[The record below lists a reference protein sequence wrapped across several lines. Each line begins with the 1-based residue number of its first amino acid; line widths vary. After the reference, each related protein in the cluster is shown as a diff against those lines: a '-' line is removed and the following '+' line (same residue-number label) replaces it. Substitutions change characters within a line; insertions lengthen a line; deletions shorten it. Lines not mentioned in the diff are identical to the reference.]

1 MSVSFLHKYLD
12 ETRPGWAVAIA
23 RELDMVERTLETTIC
38 SDVPTAYDLS
48 IGLLSA
54 GGKRIRPALVVLSA
68 LASGEYDSQR
78 MLGVAAAA
86 ELVHMASLVHDD
98 VVDETRERRG
108 ARTANE
114 NWGNKISVLG
124 GDYLLSKAFQLL
136 VANGGPD
143 VLRVLSA
150 TAVRMTESEMLQA
163 SAEGDLAL
171 WEANYWRIIRDKTA
185 HFLGACCECGAYIG
199 GADPRTRD
207 LLREYGVQLGL
218 AFQITDDVLDIAGDP
233 AVTGKATG
241 SDLTQGKYTLPV
253 LLALRNSGDAA
264 SLRAMLMSGKLT
276 RDEAELVA
284 AKVIECGA
292 VDDARGVAVEC
303 VDKAREQLREVAA
316 SDFTRALDALAGFV
330 IGREA

>member
-1 MSVSFLHKYLD
+1 MIKSQSSLPD
-12 ETRPGWAVAIA
+12 WAAPIA
-23 RELDMVERTLETTIC
+23 RELGMVERTLEATMC

-48 IGLLSA
+48 IGLLTA
-54 GGKRIRPALVVLSA
+54 GGKRVRPALVILSA
-68 LASGEYDSQR
+68 MASGEHDAETMFR
-78 MLGVAAAA
+78 IAAAA
-86 ELVHMASLVHDD
+86 ELTHMASLVHDD

-114 NWGNKISVLG
+114 SWGNKISVLG

-150 TAVRMTESEMLQA
+150 TAVRMTESEILQA
-163 SAEGDLAL
+163 SAEGDLSL

-185 HFLGACCECGAYIG
+185 YFLGACCECGGYIG
-199 GADPRTRD
+199 GADDETRER
-207 LLREYGVQLGL
+207 LREYGVQLGL

-253 LLALRNSGDAA
+253 LLALRDSADAV
-264 SLRAMLMSGKLT
+264 SLRSMLMTGQLT
-276 RDEAELVA
+276 RGEAALVA
-284 AKVIECGA
+284 TRVIECGA
-292 VDDARGVAVEC
+292 VESARGVAVEC
-303 VDKAREQLREVAA
+303 VDKAREQLCGVAA
-316 SDFTRALDALAGFV
+316 SDYTRALDALADFV

>member
-1 MSVSFLHKYLD
+1 MSVTFLHKNI
-12 ETRPGWAVAIA
+12 EESRPDWAAAIA
-23 RELDMVERTLETTIC
+23 RELDLAERTLEATIG
-38 SDVPTAYDLS
+38 SDVPTAYELS
-48 IGLLSA
+48 LGLLSA
-54 GGKRIRPALVVLSA
+54 GGKRIRPALVILSA
-68 LASGEYDSQR
+68 MASGECDMES

-108 ARTANE
+108 IRTAND

-185 HFLGACCECGAYIG
+185 HFMGACCECGGYVG
-199 GADPRTRD
+199 GADAKTRG

-233 AVTGKATG
+233 SVTGKATC
-241 SDLTQGKYTLPV
+241 SDLTHGKYTLPI
-253 LLALRNSGDAA
+253 LLALNTSADAGL
-264 SLRAMLMSGKLT
+264 LRSILQNGKLSL
-276 RDEAELVA
+276 EQAELVA
-284 AKVIECGA
+284 SKVIECGA
-292 VDDARGVAVEC
+292 VENARGVAVEC
-303 VDKAREQLREVAA
+303 VDRAREQLCEVAA
-316 SDFTRALDALAGFV
+316 SDYTRALDALAGFV